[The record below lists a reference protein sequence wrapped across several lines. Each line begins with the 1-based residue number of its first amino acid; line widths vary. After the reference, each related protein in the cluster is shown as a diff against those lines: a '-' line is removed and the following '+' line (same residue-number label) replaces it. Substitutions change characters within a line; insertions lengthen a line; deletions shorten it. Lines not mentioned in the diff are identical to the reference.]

1 MISETVCSS
10 KSLGHQNIKFVWPP
24 PFMHK
29 TLHFT
34 LPAHS
39 CVMAAVQP
47 LKEETKMV
55 QQSACSL
62 YYIRFTSFS
71 SIFKHITHETMCNF
85 KLNHIYILTFSTPL
99 TACKKHHISPNH
111 RSHTYS
117 VLLLHSASF
126 SIFNRLI
133 SVDSRQSSVLS
144 SPSAGAEGKY

>member
-1 MISETVCSS
+1 
-10 KSLGHQNIKFVWPP
+10 
-24 PFMHK
+24 
-29 TLHFT
+29 
-34 LPAHS
+34 
-39 CVMAAVQP
+39 MAAVQP

-55 QQSACSL
+55 QQSVCGL

-71 SIFKHITHETMCNF
+71 SVFKHTTHETMCNF
-85 KLNHIYILTFSTPL
+85 KLNHIYILTLSTPL

-117 VLLLHSASF
+117 MLLHHASL

-144 SPSAGAEGKY
+144 SLSAGAEGEY